1 MQKDE
6 ELGVCEEKE
15 AHSRAVILESV
26 GDIPDAEMKPPE
38 NLLFVCKLNPSTEE
52 EALYIIFSRFGTVTS
67 AEIIRD
73 HKTGNS
79 HCYAFIEFEDKE
91 SCEQEYFKMDNT
103 KIDDRRIQV
112 DLSLSVAKLWSQ
124 YRPKNQ
130 RSSVRLNN
138 GSVDAVKQ
146 QKEESKQHGGDGNSK
161 YSKFMRTR
169 KATRYHKG
177 RKHLQI
183 TKPH

>member
-1 MQKDE
+1 
-6 ELGVCEEKE
+6 
-15 AHSRAVILESV
+15 
-26 GDIPDAEMKPPE
+26 
-38 NLLFVCKLNPSTEE
+38 
-52 EALYIIFSRFGTVTS
+52 
-67 AEIIRD
+67 
-73 HKTGNS
+73 
-79 HCYAFIEFEDKE
+79 
-91 SCEQEYFKMDNT
+91 MDNT